1 MIIETKRKH
10 RVYKDPI
17 IIYEYKTNRQTGI
30 IEKTPIY
37 VFERA
42 KSFIIAKQK
51 GKFYFN
57 YRCKS
62 ILKKEETGI
71 ALYTDVPNRSYLYLL
86 TDDDNKAKELLSEH
100 FEQLKDY
107 EKNKLAQSQTKYN
120 HECAILDCLSLLEIR
135 EVKE

>member
-1 MIIETKRKH
+1 MIIETKRKR

-17 IIYEYKTNRQTGI
+17 IIYEYKTNRQMGI

-42 KSFIIAKQK
+42 KSFLIAKQK

-71 ALYTDVPNRSYLYLL
+71 VIRENFNKVSYLYLL
-86 TDDDNKAKELLSEH
+86 ADDDNKASELFTEH
-100 FEQLKDY
+100 FEQLKKI
-107 EKNKLAQSQTKYN
+107 EKDILDEAKLFYYK
-120 HECAILDCLSLLEIR
+120 ELAILECLALMEI
-135 EVKE
+135 KEEEK

>member
-17 IIYEYKTNRQTGI
+17 IIYEYKTNRQMGI

-37 VFERA
+37 VIERA
-42 KSFIIAKQK
+42 NSFKIVPQK

-71 ALYTDVPNRSYLYLL
+71 VIREDSSKVSYLYLL
-86 TDDDNKAKELLSEH
+86 ADDDNKASELFIEH
-100 FEQLKDY
+100 FEQLKKI
-107 EKNKLAQSQTKYN
+107 EKDRLDEAKLFYYK
-120 HECAILDCLSLLEIR
+120 ELAILECLALMEI
-135 EVKE
+135 KEEEK

>member
-17 IIYEYKTNRQTGI
+17 IIYEYKTNRQMGI

-37 VFERA
+37 VFDRA
-42 KSFIIAKQK
+42 KSFLIAKQK

-71 ALYTDVPNRSYLYLL
+71 VIREDFSKVSYLYLL
-86 TDDDNKAKELLSEH
+86 ADDDNKAKELFLEH
-100 FEQLKDY
+100 FEQLKKI
-107 EKNKLAQSQTKYN
+107 EKDRLDEARLFYYKEL
-120 HECAILDCLSLLEIR
+120 AILECLALMEI
-135 EVKE
+135 KEEEK

>member
-1 MIIETKRKH
+1 MIIETKRKR

-17 IIYEYKTNRQTGI
+17 IIYEYKTNRQMGI

-42 KSFIIAKQK
+42 KSFLIAKQK

-71 ALYTDVPNRSYLYLL
+71 VIREDFSKVSYLYLL
-86 TDDDNKAKELLSEH
+86 ADDDNKASELFKEH
-100 FEQLKDY
+100 FEQLKKI
-107 EKNKLAQSQTKYN
+107 EKDRLDEARLFYYKEL
-120 HECAILDCLSLLEIR
+120 AILECLALMEF
-135 EVKE
+135 KEEEK

>member
-1 MIIETKRKH
+1 MIIETKRKR

-17 IIYEYKTNRQTGI
+17 IIYEYKTNRQMGI

-42 KSFIIAKQK
+42 KSFLIAKQK

-71 ALYTDVPNRSYLYLL
+71 VIREDFSKISYLYLL
-86 TDDDNKAKELLSEH
+86 ADDDNKASELFKEH
-100 FEQLKDY
+100 FEQLKKI
-107 EKNKLAQSQTKYN
+107 EKDRLDEARLFYYKEL
-120 HECAILDCLSLLEIR
+120 AILECLALMEI
-135 EVKE
+135 KEEEK

>member
-1 MIIETKRKH
+1 MIIETKRKR

-17 IIYEYKTNRQTGI
+17 IIYEYKTNRQMGI

-42 KSFIIAKQK
+42 KSFLIAKQK

-71 ALYTDVPNRSYLYLL
+71 VIRENFNKVSYLYLL
-86 TDDDNKAKELLSEH
+86 ADDDNKASELFIEH
-100 FEQLKDY
+100 FEQLKKI
-107 EKNKLAQSQTKYN
+107 EKDRLDEAKLFYYK
-120 HECAILDCLSLLEIR
+120 ELAILECLALMEI
-135 EVKE
+135 KEEEK